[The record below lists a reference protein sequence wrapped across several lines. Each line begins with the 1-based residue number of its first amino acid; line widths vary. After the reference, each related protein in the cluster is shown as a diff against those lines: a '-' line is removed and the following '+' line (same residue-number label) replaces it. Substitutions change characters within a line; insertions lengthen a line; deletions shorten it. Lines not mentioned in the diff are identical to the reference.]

1 MATAPQLRF
10 YTARDIDALPQLQAL
25 PAVQRLDMK
34 AVATVLPFR
43 VNRYVIEQLI
53 DWSNIPADPIFQL
66 TFPQRGMLREPDFK
80 LMRELIA
87 KGAPQAEIQAAAEK
101 VQRSLNPH
109 PSGQINLNV
118 PLDPQGK
125 RIPGMQHKYRETV
138 LFFPMAGQTCHSYCQ
153 YCFRWAQFVGLQDLK
168 FAAREAEQL
177 VEYLKRHKEVTS
189 VLFTGGDPMVMGT
202 PVLRRYLEPLLGK
215 GLEHIQ
221 SIRIGTKA
229 PAYWPYRYTSDADAD
244 DLLRLHEQVQASGR
258 TMALMVHYCH
268 PRELQTEAAQAALK
282 RIRDS
287 GAEVRCQ
294 APLIRHIN
302 DDAETWRELWDLEV
316 RLGAHPYYMF
326 VERDTGA
333 RGYFELPLVKAY
345 EIYSRA
351 YRSVT
356 GLART
361 VRGPVMSCMPGK
373 VLVDDVTEVNGE
385 PVIVLKMI
393 QGRNPEWVNRTFMAK
408 RDDKATWLDQLQPA
422 GKPWFFGDELQQ
434 MIESGNARPW
444 ERVQAR

>member
-1 MATAPQLRF
+1 
-10 YTARDIDALPQLQAL
+10 
-25 PAVQRLDMK
+25 MK
-34 AVATVLPFR
+34 AVAAVLPFR
-43 VNRYVIEQLI
+43 VNQYVLDQLI

-66 TFPQRGMLREPDFK
+66 TFPQRGMLREADFK

-87 KGAPQAEIQAAAEK
+87 KGAPQPEIKTAAENI
-101 VQRSLNPH
+101 QRSLNPH

-118 PLDPQGK
+118 PLDAQGK
-125 RIPGMQHKYRETV
+125 RLPGMQHKYRETV

-189 VLFTGGDPMVMGT
+189 VLFTGGDPMVMGA
-202 PVLRRYLEPLLGK
+202 PVLRRYIEPLLGK

-221 SIRIGTKA
+221 SIRIGTKS

-244 DLLRLHEQVQASGR
+244 DVLRLHEQVQASGR
-258 TMALMVHYCH
+258 TMVLMVHYCH
-268 PRELQTEAAQAALK
+268 PRELQTEDAQAALK
-282 RIRDS
+282 RIRAS

-302 DDAETWRELWDLEV
+302 DSAETWRELWDLEV

-333 RGYFELPLVKAY
+333 RGYFEVPLVEAY
-345 EIYSRA
+345 EIYSEA
-351 YRSVT
+351 YRTVT

-373 VLVDDVTEVNGE
+373 VLVDDVTEYDGE
-385 PVIVLKMI
+385 PAIVLKMI
-393 QGRNPEWVNRTFMAK
+393 QGRNPEWVNRTFLAR
-408 RDDKATWLDQLQPA
+408 RDDKATWFDQLKPA
-422 GKPWFFGDELQQ
+422 GKPWFFGDELQH
-434 MIESGNARPW
+434 MIERGNARPW
-444 ERVQAR
+444 ESVQAR